1 MKTALITGVGRGI
14 GKALAQKFL
23 NEGFFVI
30 GTSTTGAVDFEH
42 DNLSVCQLDLSS
54 PASIEECANTIKGLD
69 KKIDIFI
76 NNAGVLLDEDE
87 EVLVP
92 AKLRATLEVNLIGT
106 ADFTEHLLSEMD
118 PRGHIVFISSAAGSI
133 DYSEKLIS
141 HEPLHYPAYKIS
153 KAALNMY
160 MCTLATRLKH
170 LGKSLIIS
178 AVHPGWVKTAIGGD
192 EADLTPEEAADGIYK
207 FAITSPESGYFWFN
221 GEKLPW

>member
-23 NEGFFVI
+23 REGFFVI
-30 GTSTTGAVDFEH
+30 GTSTTGTVDFEH
-42 DNLSVCQLDLSS
+42 ENLSVQQLDLSS
-54 PASIEECANTIKGLD
+54 PASIEECANAIKNLD

-87 EVLVP
+87 TMLIP

-106 ADFTEHLLSEMD
+106 ADFTEHLLAEMEAS
-118 PRGHIVFISSAAGSI
+118 GHIIFISSAAGSI

-160 MCTLATRLKH
+160 MCTLAVRLKQN
-170 LGKSLIIS
+170 KSDVIIS
-178 AVHPGWVKTAIGGD
+178 AVHPGWVKTNIGGE
-192 EADLTPEEAADGIYK
+192 EADLTPEQAADDIYT
-207 FAITSPESGYFWFN
+207 FALSSPESGYFWFN